1 MSEKFHIT
9 RYEDRHRPL
18 WDATVRIAR
27 QNSFLFDRGFMDYHR
42 DRFEDVSLIALD
54 GHERPA
60 ALFPANICRTQK
72 NRVESHGGLTYGGML
87 LSPSATA
94 ADTCTILAAILAHYR
109 ASGFS
114 ELVYKPVPHI
124 YHTYPAEEDLYALF
138 RLNATLRSRAVSTAI
153 DLRAPY
159 PFSTLRRRK
168 VRKAENTHTLTFSDD
183 SSRLDDYWAVLGRVL
198 ESRHA
203 TKPIHTVNEMR
214 LLMERFPKEI
224 RLFTALCG
232 KGGASRVLAGCIVF
246 LTSRVA
252 HVQYIAASDEGC
264 HAGALDWLFGK
275 VIALCQKEAARRPW
289 FDFGIS
295 TEQGGRILNEGLVF
309 QKEGFGGRAVCY
321 DTYEMKLR

>member
-1 MSEKFHIT
+1 MSEKFRIT

-18 WDATVRIAR
+18 WDEAVRLAR
-27 QNSFLFDRGFMDYHR
+27 QSSFLFERGFMDYHR
-42 DRFEDVSLIALD
+42 DRFEDVSLIVLD
-54 GHERPA
+54 GRGRPA
-60 ALFPANICRTQK
+60 VLFPANICRTQK
-72 NRVESHGGLTYGGML
+72 DRVESHGGLTYGGML

-94 ADTCTILAAILAHYR
+94 ADTCAIFSAILAHYR
-109 ASGFS
+109 ACGFS
-114 ELVYKPVPHI
+114 ELIYKPVPHI

-138 RLNATLRSRAVSTAI
+138 RQNATLRSRAVSSAT

-168 VRKAENTHTLTFSDD
+168 IRKAENARALTFSHD
-183 SSRLDDYWAVLGRVL
+183 SALLDDYWAVLGRVL

-203 TKPIHTVNEMR
+203 TKPVHTAGEMR

-232 KGGASRVLAGCIVF
+232 DGGTERVVAGCIVF

-275 VIALCQKEAARRPW
+275 VFALCQKEAARRPW
-289 FDFGIS
+289 LDFGIS
-295 TEQGGRILNEGLVF
+295 TEQGGRVLNEGLVF
-309 QKEGFGGRAVCY
+309 QKEGFGARAVCY
-321 DTYEMKLR
+321 DTYEVKLR